1 MFNKKLMIL
10 NLRIFFIK
18 NKYIQLKAGG
28 NEKQITLQILII
40 QYYFLDTYKFVFCIK
55 KSNFGNLLKIGLG

>member
-1 MFNKKLMIL
+1 MIL

-18 NKYIQLKAGG
+18 NKNIQLKAGG

-40 QYYFLDTYKFVFCIK
+40 QYYFLDTYKFVFSIK
-55 KSNFGNLLKIGLG
+55 KSNFGNL